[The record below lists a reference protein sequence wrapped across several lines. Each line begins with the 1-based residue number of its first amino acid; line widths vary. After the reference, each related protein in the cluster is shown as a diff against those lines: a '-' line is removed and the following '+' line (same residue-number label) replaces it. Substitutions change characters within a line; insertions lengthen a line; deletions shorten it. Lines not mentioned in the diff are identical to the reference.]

1 MRRQKSK
8 EINIF
13 SMSALDLFASA
24 LGAFILITI
33 VVLPYYLNT
42 TRINNNFFIV
52 TMGWESNYKNKE
64 GKRLGQDIDLHIIDP
79 YGNEYSYKKR
89 KFSNSVAS
97 LTLDSVNVPNG
108 NEIWTDEGVG
118 LKDEDQTWEIIYYGY
133 SISGGEVKVEG
144 SLYTSLGS
152 YKFPIKY
159 IKNKEKINI
168 ATVTITK
175 NGKLDV
181 KTH

>member
-1 MRRQKSK
+1 MRRQKSR

-24 LGAFILITI
+24 LGAFILIT
-33 VVLPYYLNT
+33 VVALPYYLNT
-42 TRINNNFFIV
+42 TRIKNDFFIV

-64 GKRLGQDIDLHIIDP
+64 DKTIGQDIDLHIIDP
-79 YGNEYSYKKR
+79 KGNEYYYSKR
-89 KFSNSVAS
+89 KFPNSVAS

-108 NEIWTDEGVG
+108 NEIWTDEGVQMKG
-118 LKDEDQTWEIIYYGY
+118 QEQRWEIYYIGY
-133 SISGGEVKVEG
+133 SVSGGKVKVEG

-152 YKFPIKY
+152 YKFPVKY

-175 NGKLDV
+175 NGKLNV
-181 KTH
+181 ETH